1 MTMLLKYC
9 MVSSLQANYILG
21 GDGRPHVLCVWN
33 DQKKK
38 KTEKSTVLSMVCK
51 YDITCL
57 ILTYSCYVE
66 GLWLFGFSF

>member
-9 MVSSLQANYILG
+9 MVSSLQAYYILG

-38 KTEKSTVLSMVCK
+38 KNWEVNSSLHGV
-51 YDITCL
+51 
-57 ILTYSCYVE
+57 
-66 GLWLFGFSF
+66 